1 MIIISAMSK
10 DRIIGKGAGMPW
22 NVPDEYQQ
30 YLNFVSGNTVIL
42 GRKSY
47 EIFGADLPAG
57 TSVIVISRTAD
68 FDGVTVVPSLAAALA
83 QAEAEGKTVFVAGGG
98 SVYAE
103 ALPLADEM
111 YLSTIK
117 GDFEGDAYF
126 PDFDAAD
133 WVITDERDE
142 PEFVFRKYRRIREVT
157 GTGKKMTGVARMGGD
172 PHLSTFDRGRIALVS

>member
-1 MIIISAMSK
+1 MIIIGAMSK

-30 YLNFVSGNTVIL
+30 YLDFVSGNTIIL

-47 EIFGADLPAG
+47 EIFGADLPDR

-68 FDGVTVVPSLAAALA
+68 FDGVTVVPSLAEALTR
-83 QAEAEGKTVFVAGGG
+83 AEAEGKTVFVAGGG
-98 SVYAE
+98 SIYAQ

-126 PDFDAAD
+126 PKFDAAE
-133 WVITDERDE
+133 WMITEERDE
-142 PEFVFRKYRRIREVT
+142 PEFVFRKYRRI
-157 GTGKKMTGVARMGGD
+157 
-172 PHLSTFDRGRIALVS
+172 